1 MLNLAIVIG
10 SVRAGRQSHKAA
22 YYLERK
28 LKERKDV
35 SVKVI
40 DLLEYE
46 VPLLEERYRNLVN
59 PADTVKRAAEI
70 LNQADAIILVSPEYH
85 GGMSGVLKNF
95 LDYYTQEITRKPIGV
110 VTASG
115 GKFGGI
121 NASLDMQKFILA
133 IGSFPMPK
141 KFIVPFI
148 SQAFDD
154 EYNVLNDE
162 VSKSGEGFLDDFVW
176 FANAI
181 NNAKVVSTKA
191 AA

>member
-1 MLNLAIVIG
+1 MLNLAIVVG
-10 SVRAGRQSHKAA
+10 SVRTGRQSHKAA
-22 YYLERK
+22 YYLEKK
-28 LKERKDV
+28 LKARKDINV
-35 SVKVI
+35 TII

-46 VPLLEERYRNLVN
+46 VPLLEERLGKLVN
-59 PADTVKRAAEI
+59 PHETVKRAGEI
-70 LNQADAIILVSPEYH
+70 LKDTDAIILVSPEYH

-121 NASLDMQKFILA
+121 NASSELQKFILA
-133 IGSFPMPK
+133 VGSFPMPK
-141 KFIVPFI
+141 KFIIPFI

-162 VSKSGEGFLDDFVW
+162 TEKNADVFMNEFMW
-176 FANAI
+176 FANTITAGKMVHD
-181 NNAKVVSTKA
+181 KVA
-191 AA
+191 A